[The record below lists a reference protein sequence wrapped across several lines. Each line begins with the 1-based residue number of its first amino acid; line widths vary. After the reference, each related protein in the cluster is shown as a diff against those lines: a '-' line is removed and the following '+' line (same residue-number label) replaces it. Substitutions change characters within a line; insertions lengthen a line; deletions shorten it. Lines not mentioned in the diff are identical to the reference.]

1 MGKGSRQPPIGAM
14 AAAARRFLVGGAA
27 RRPTMEC
34 WVEVVESYREG
45 PPAATV
51 GMQAARVAEG
61 AEAGGLAERA
71 ANKRAAWLV
80 TVARPQ
86 AATARAVEAVRG
98 PSPQGGTHRSRRA
111 RRCMWWG
118 TRSAEW

>member
-1 MGKGSRQPPIGAM
+1 
-14 AAAARRFLVGGAA
+14 
-27 RRPTMEC
+27 MEC
-34 WVEVVESYREG
+34 WVEVVESSREG

-51 GMQAARVAEG
+51 GMQGARVAEG

-80 TVARPQ
+80 TVERPQ

-98 PSPQGGTHRSRRA
+98 PSQQGGTHRSRRA